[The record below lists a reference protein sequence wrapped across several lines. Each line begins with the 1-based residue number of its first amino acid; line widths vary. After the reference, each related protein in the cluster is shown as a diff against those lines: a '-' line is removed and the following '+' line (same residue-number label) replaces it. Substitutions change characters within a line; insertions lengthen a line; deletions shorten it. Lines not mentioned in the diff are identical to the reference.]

1 MPNNYMYEFEVEDRG
16 GGGGRLFEELEFS
29 PALWRRKNCASSLF
43 RVLDFYECIESN
55 IELMELP

>member
-1 MPNNYMYEFEVEDRG
+1 MYEFEVEDRG
-16 GGGGRLFEELEFS
+16 GGGRLFEGLEFS

-55 IELMELP
+55 IADGIAIRL